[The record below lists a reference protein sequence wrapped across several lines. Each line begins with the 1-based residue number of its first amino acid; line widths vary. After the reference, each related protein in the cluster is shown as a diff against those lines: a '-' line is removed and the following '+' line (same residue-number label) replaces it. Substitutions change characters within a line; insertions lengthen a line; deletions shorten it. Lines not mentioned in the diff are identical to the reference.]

1 MAETPARDGKA
12 AQTRARIAQTALDLF
27 ADQGFAET
35 TIDQIAAAAG
45 VSRRT
50 VFHHFATK
58 EAMLVDHQMAQREDM
73 LRRLEARPKDE
84 PVLTS
89 LHAVLREFCEHGYD
103 RRFLDQ
109 IRAIIATEPEF
120 ASAQVAGQRVMEA
133 RIIDILQ
140 RRVGKKRSFLELK
153 ALTVMAM
160 GWSASAAHLYLVEGG
175 TSLVDTFDKVVATCK
190 ADGCRE
196 LA

>member
-1 MAETPARDGKA
+1 MAEVQTRDGKA

-27 ADQGFAET
+27 AEQGFAET
-35 TIDQIAAAAG
+35 TIDQIAASAG

-50 VFHHFATK
+50 VFHHFASK

-109 IRAIIATEPEF
+109 IRAIIATEPGF
-120 ASAQVAGQRVMEA
+120 ASAQVAGQRALEA
-133 RIIDILQ
+133 QIIEILQ
-140 RRVGKKRSFLELK
+140 RRAGKSRSFLELK

-175 TSLVDTFDKVVATCK
+175 ASLVDTYDKVVAACL
-190 ADGCRE
+190 ADGCSE